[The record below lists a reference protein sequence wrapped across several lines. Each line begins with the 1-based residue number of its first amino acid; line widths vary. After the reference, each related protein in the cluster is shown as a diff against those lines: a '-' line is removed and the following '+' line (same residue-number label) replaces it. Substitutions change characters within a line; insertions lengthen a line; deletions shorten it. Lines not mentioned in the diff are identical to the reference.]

1 MFEAVQQDYVDVYK
15 GVASGLPG
23 GSVPWVRRVRD
34 SGLSRFR
41 EVGFPTPRDEDWKY
55 TNVRPIAKQPFAPAL
70 DSHNGID
77 ATRLEILENNVLDSY
92 RCVFVNG
99 HFAPG
104 LSDLDQLPSGVVVMS
119 LKDALNYRAEELETE
134 LGRCAPSQLHGFAA
148 LNTAF
153 LTDGA
158 YIRIGRDCTLQRP
171 IELIYVSTGDSEQ
184 PQVSYPRNL
193 AIAETGSRAVIL
205 ERYVSLEQ
213 SRYLTNAIT
222 ELVAR
227 MSAKVDYYKLQEE
240 SAKAFHVCGLF
251 LHQDRDST
259 VTTNNIAMGGAI
271 ARTDL
276 HVSLN
281 DVGAHST
288 LNGLYIG
295 MGKQHI
301 DNHTQVDHRVA
312 RCTSDEFYKGVL
324 AGRSR
329 AVFHGRIVVH
339 QDAQHTDAQQRN
351 NNLLLSRD
359 AEVDTKPQLEIYADD
374 VKCSHGATV
383 GQLDPDSIFY
393 LRSRGIDETSA
404 RSLLTY
410 AFANDVINRFA
421 IASIRHELE
430 HHLTQTLLHGKHIE
444 GTV

>member
-1 MFEAVQQDYVDVYK
+1 MFEAVQQAYIDSYE
-15 GVASGLPG
+15 GVVAGLPG

-34 SGLSRFR
+34 SGLARFR

-55 TNVRPIAKQPFAPAL
+55 TSVRPIAKQPFAPAL
-70 DSHNGID
+70 NGHNGID
-77 ATRLEILENNVLDSY
+77 PSQLEILKKNSLDSY

-99 HFAPG
+99 HFAPS
-104 LSDLDQLPSGVVVMS
+104 LSDLDQLPSGVAVMS
-119 LKDALNYRAEELETE
+119 LSAALKHCPGELEAE
-134 LGRCAPSQLHGFAA
+134 LGRYAPSSLHGFAA

-158 YIRIGRDCTLQRP
+158 YIRVGRNCTLERP
-171 IELIYVSTGDSEQ
+171 IELIYVSTGDGEQ
-184 PQVSYPRNL
+184 PRVSYPRNL
-193 AIAETGSRAVIL
+193 AIAENGSRAVIL
-205 ERYVSLEQ
+205 ERYLSLEQ
-213 SRYLTNAIT
+213 GRYLTNSVT

-227 MSAKVDYYKLQEE
+227 SCAQVDYYKLQEE
-240 SAKAFHVCGLF
+240 STKAFHVCGLF
-251 LHQDRDST
+251 VHQGRDST
-259 VTTNNIAMGGAI
+259 VTTNNIALGGAI

-276 HVSLN
+276 HVTLH
-281 DVGAHST
+281 DVGAHSI

-295 MGKQHI
+295 MDRQHI

-339 QDAQHTDAQQRN
+339 QDAQHTDAQQQN

-383 GQLDPDSIFY
+383 GQLDPTAIFY
-393 LRSRGIDETSA
+393 LRSRGIDEKTA
-404 RSLLTY
+404 RGLLTH
-410 AFANDVINRFA
+410 AFASDVINRFDVEP
-421 IASIRHELE
+421 IRRELE
-430 HHLTQTLLHGKHIE
+430 HHLTHTVLHGKHVE
-444 GTV
+444 AAT

>member
-1 MFEAVQQDYVDVYK
+1 MFEAVQQAYVDVYK

-23 GSVPWVRRVRD
+23 GSIPWVRRVRD

-41 EVGFPTPRDEDWKY
+41 AVGFPTTRDEDWKY
-55 TNVRPIAKQPFAPAL
+55 TNVRPIAKQPFARAVG
-70 DSHNGID
+70 SHNGID
-77 ATRLEILENNVLDSY
+77 ATQLETLHNNGLDSH

-99 HFAPG
+99 HFAPS
-104 LSDLDQLPSGVVVMS
+104 LSDLDQLPSGVSVMS
-119 LKDALNYRAEELETE
+119 LSDALNHRAEELEAE
-134 LGRCAPSQLHGFAA
+134 LGRCAPSKLHGFAA

-158 YIRIGRDCTLQRP
+158 YIRVGRNCALERP
-171 IELIYVSTGDSEQ
+171 IELIYVSTGDGEQ
-184 PQVSYPRNL
+184 PQVSYPRTL

-227 MSAKVDYYKLQEE
+227 TSAQVDYYKLQEE
-240 SAKAFHVCGLF
+240 STKAFHVCGLF
-251 LHQDRDST
+251 VHQDRDST

-276 HVSLN
+276 HVTLN
-281 DVGAHST
+281 DVGAHSN

-295 MGKQHI
+295 MGRQHI

-312 RCTSDEFYKGVL
+312 HCTSDEFYKGVL

-339 QDAQHTDAQQRN
+339 QDAQHTDAQQQN
-351 NNLLLSRD
+351 HNLLLSRD
-359 AEVDTKPQLEIYADD
+359 TEVDTKPQLEIYADD

-383 GQLDPDSIFY
+383 GQLDPNSLFY
-393 LRSRGIDETSA
+393 LRSRGIDETTA

-421 IASIRHELE
+421 IESIRRELE
-430 HHLTQTLLHGKHIE
+430 HHLTRTLLRGEHIA
-444 GTV
+444 GPA